1 MDNKKSKKKRG
12 IVMNDAA
19 KLYDLWLEKTADNE
33 EIHSELLA
41 IKGSDEE
48 ILDRFYRNL
57 EFGTAG
63 LRGVLGA
70 GTNRMNTYTVCQAT
84 QGLADYLNS
93 KYEGASVAVGY
104 DSRINSDVFSKQCAE
119 VLAANGIKAYI
130 FPRLM
135 PTPLLSFAVMR
146 LKCNSG
152 IVITASH
159 NPSKYNGYKCYDPAG
174 YQMTDEAAMETY
186 SFIQKVDMFEDVKR
200 IPFDEATEKGL
211 IEYIPDS
218 LAEEFYSQVMQRPIN
233 PEVIGGSDIKI
244 IYTPLNGTGNIPVRT
259 VLSRAGFKNVSVV
272 PEQEM
277 PDGKFP
283 TCPYPNPEIRQVFE
297 CALKMTESEKADLLL
312 GTDPDCDRVG
322 IAVLSGD
329 EYVLL
334 SGNDV
339 GVLLAEYMLSARK
352 AKGTLPE
359 NPVMTKSFVS
369 TPLFDRVAAKYGCK
383 VVDVL
388 TGFKYVGEFISK
400 LQKEGGENRFVMGF
414 EESYGYLI
422 GTHARDKDAVAASLM
437 ICEMTAYYKSKGK
450 TLVDVLNDIYA
461 EFGNYANRLYNF
473 AFEGASGMVKMAEIM
488 SDTRKNPP
496 KELAG
501 LRVLKVHDFEAG
513 FVTDCETGEKTAIE
527 LPKSNVLAYSLPDGN
542 FAIVRPS
549 GTEPKIKVYI
559 TGCGKTAQGAAEL
572 AESLGGAMKKLLK
585 IN

>member
-1 MDNKKSKKKRG
+1 
-12 IVMNDAA
+12 MNDVK
-19 KLYDLWLEKTADNE
+19 KLYQLWVESTADNE
-33 EIHSELLA
+33 EINAELLA
-41 IKGSDEE
+41 VEGNDEE
-48 ILDRFYRNL
+48 ILDRFYKNL

-93 KYEGASVAVGY
+93 KGEGASVAIGY

-119 VLAANGIKAYI
+119 VLAANGIKTYI

-135 PTPLLSFAVMR
+135 PTPLLSYAVMR
-146 LKCNSG
+146 LKCSSG
-152 IVITASH
+152 IVVTASH

-174 YQMTDEAAMETY
+174 YQMTEEAALETY
-186 SFIQKVDMFEDVKR
+186 SYIQKVDMFADVKR
-200 IPFDEATEKGL
+200 VPFEEALESGM
-211 IEYIPDS
+211 IEYISDEIV
-218 LAEEFYSQVMQRPIN
+218 EEFYSFVMQRPIN
-233 PEVIGGSDIKI
+233 PEIIKESDLKI

-259 VLSRAGFKNVSVV
+259 VLDRAGFKNVKIVK
-272 PEQEM
+272 EQEM

-297 CALKMTESEKADLLL
+297 CGLEMTKEEKADLLL
-312 GTDPDCDRVG
+312 ATDPDCDRVG
-322 IAVLSGD
+322 IAVLTGD

-339 GVLLAEYMLSARK
+339 GVLLAEYMLSQRK

-359 NPVMTKSFVS
+359 NSLMTKSFVS
-369 TPLFDRVAAKYGCK
+369 TPLINLVAAKYGCK

-388 TGFKYVGEFISK
+388 TGFKYVGEFIANLEK
-400 LQKEGGENRFVMGF
+400 TGDELRFIMGF

-437 ICEMTAYYKSKGK
+437 ICEMAAYYKSIGK
-450 TLVDVLNDIYA
+450 TLVDVLGDIYA
-461 EFGNYANRLYNF
+461 EFGIYINSLYNF
-473 AFEGASGMVKMAEIM
+473 AFEGASGMVKMAQIM
-488 SDTRKNPP
+488 SETRENPP

-501 LRVLKVHDFEAG
+501 LKVLKVHDFENSTI
-513 FVTDCETGEKTAIE
+513 TDTESGEISEIE
-527 LPKSNVLAYSLPDGN
+527 LPKSNVLAYSLPNGN

-559 TGCGKTAQGAAEL
+559 TGCGKTKDEAEKT
-572 AESLGGAMKKLLK
+572 ASDLGEAMKQLLK
-585 IN
+585 II

>member
-1 MDNKKSKKKRG
+1 
-12 IVMNDAA
+12 MNDVN
-19 KLYDLWLEKTADNE
+19 KLYELWLEKTADNA
-33 EIHSELLA
+33 EIQKELLS
-41 IKGSDEE
+41 IKGNEEE

-84 QGLADYLNS
+84 QGLADCLNG
-93 KYEGASVAVGY
+93 KYDSASVAIGY

-146 LKCNSG
+146 LKCQSG

-174 YQMTDEAAMETY
+174 YQMTDEAALETY
-186 SFIQKVDMFEDVKR
+186 SFIQKVDMFKDIKR
-200 IPFDEATEKGL
+200 IPFDEGIEKGL
-211 IEYIPDS
+211 IEYISDD
-218 LAEEFYSQVMQRPIN
+218 LVEEFYSLVLQRPIN
-233 PEVIGGSDIKI
+233 PEIRRESDLKVIYS
-244 IYTPLNGTGNIPVRT
+244 PLNGTGNIPVRT
-259 VLSRAGFKNVSVV
+259 VLSRAGFKNVEVV
-272 PEQEM
+272 PQQEM
-277 PDGKFP
+277 PDGTFP
-283 TCPYPNPEIRQVFE
+283 TCPYPNPEIKQVFE
-297 CALKMTESEKADLLL
+297 CAIEMTKTDKADLLL
-312 GTDPDCDRVG
+312 ATDPDCDRVG
-322 IAVLSGD
+322 IAVLTGG

-352 AKGTLPE
+352 EKGTLPE
-359 NPVMTKSFVS
+359 NPLMTKSFVS
-369 TPLFDRVAAKYGCK
+369 TPLINLVAEKYGCK

-400 LQKEGGENRFVMGF
+400 LEKKGEENRFVMGF

-437 ICEMTAYYKSKGK
+437 ICEMAAYYKSKGK
-450 TLVDVLNDIYA
+450 TLVDVLNGIYD
-461 EFGNYANRLYNF
+461 EFGNYVNKLYNF
-473 AFEGASGMVKMAEIM
+473 AFEGASGMVRMAEIM
-488 SDTRKNPP
+488 AQTRENPP

-501 LRVLKVHDFEAG
+501 LKVLKVHDFEAST
-513 FVTDCETGEKTAIE
+513 VTDTETGAKTAIE
-527 LPKSNVLAYSLPDGN
+527 LPKSNVLAYSLPEGN

-559 TGCGKTAQGAAEL
+559 TGCGKTRADAENRADLLGAAMKEL
-572 AESLGGAMKKLLK
+572 IK
-585 IN
+585 IGE

>member
-1 MDNKKSKKKRG
+1 
-12 IVMNDAA
+12 MNDVK
-19 KLYDLWLEKTADNE
+19 KLYELWLENTADNA
-33 EIHSELLA
+33 EIHEELLA
-41 IKGSDEE
+41 INGNEEE

-93 KYEGASVAVGY
+93 KYDSASVAIGY

-119 VLAANGIKAYI
+119 VLAANGIKTYI
-130 FPRLM
+130 FPTLM

-146 LKCNSG
+146 LKCQSG

-159 NPSKYNGYKCYDPAG
+159 NPSKYNGYKCYDPSG
-174 YQMTDEAAMETY
+174 YQMTDEAALATY
-186 SFIQKVDMFEDVKR
+186 SFIQKVDMFKDIKR
-200 IPFDEATEKGL
+200 MPFDEAMEKGL
-211 IEYIPDS
+211 IEYISDE
-218 LAEEFYSQVMQRPIN
+218 LVEEFYSLVMQRPIN
-233 PEVIGGSDIKI
+233 PEICKSSDLKVIYS
-244 IYTPLNGTGNIPVRT
+244 PLNGTGNIPVRT
-259 VLSRAGFKNVSVV
+259 ILDRAGFKNVSVV
-272 PEQEM
+272 KEQEM

-297 CALKMTESEKADLLL
+297 CALEMTKSEKADLLL
-312 GTDPDCDRVG
+312 ATDPDCDRVG
-322 IAVLSGD
+322 IAVLTGG

-339 GVLLAEYMLSARK
+339 GVLLAEYMLSAK
-352 AKGTLPE
+352 KEKGIPTEGTL
-359 NPVMTKSFVS
+359 MTKSFVS
-369 TPLFDRVAAKYGCK
+369 TPLINKVAAKYGCK

-388 TGFKYVGEFISK
+388 TGFKYVGEFIANLEEK
-400 LQKEGGENRFVMGF
+400 GEDDRFVMGF

-437 ICEMTAYYKSKGK
+437 ICEMAAYYKSKGK
-450 TLVDVLNDIYA
+450 TLVDVLDGIYE
-461 EFGNYANRLYNF
+461 EFGIYVNRLYNF

-488 SDTRKNPP
+488 SETRENPP

-501 LRVLKVHDFEAG
+501 LKVLEVHDFEASTI
-513 FVTDCETGEKTAIE
+513 TDTETGAVTPIE
-527 LPKSNVLAYSLPDGN
+527 LPKSNVLAYTLPDGN

-559 TGCGKTAQGAAEL
+559 TGCGKTKEGAVSL
-572 AESLGGAMKKLLK
+572 AENLGDAMKTLLR
-585 IN
+585 IG

>member
-1 MDNKKSKKKRG
+1 
-12 IVMNDAA
+12 MNDVN
-19 KLYDLWLEKTADNE
+19 KLYELWLENTKDNPE
-33 EIHSELLA
+33 VFEELLA
-41 IKGSDEE
+41 VKGNDEE

-93 KYEGASVAVGY
+93 KYDSASVAIGY

-119 VLAANGIKAYI
+119 VLAANGIKTYI
-130 FPRLM
+130 FKTLM
-135 PTPLLSFAVMR
+135 PTPMLSFAIMR
-146 LKCNSG
+146 LKCQSG

-159 NPSKYNGYKCYDPAG
+159 NPSKYNGYKCYDPSG
-174 YQMTDEAAMETY
+174 YQMTDEAALETY
-186 SFIQKVDMFEDVKR
+186 SFIQKVDMFRDIKR
-200 IPFDEATEKGL
+200 IPFDEAMENGL
-211 IEYIPDS
+211 IEYISDDVI
-218 LAEEFYSQVMQRPIN
+218 EEFYSLVMQRPIN
-233 PEVIGGSDIKI
+233 PEISKSSDLKV

-259 VLSRAGFKNVSVV
+259 ILERAGFKNVSVV
-272 PEQEM
+272 KEQEM

-297 CALKMTESEKADLLL
+297 CALEMTKEEKADLLL
-312 GTDPDCDRVG
+312 ATDPDCDRVG
-322 IAVLSGD
+322 IAVLTDG

-352 AKGTLPE
+352 EKGLLPE
-359 NPVMTKSFVS
+359 NTLMTKSFVS
-369 TPLFDRVAAKYGCK
+369 TPLIDRVAAKYGCK

-388 TGFKYVGEFISK
+388 TGFKYVGEFIANLEK
-400 LQKEGGENRFVMGF
+400 TNDDYRFVMGF

-437 ICEMTAYYKSKGK
+437 ICEMAAYYKSKGK
-450 TLVDVLNDIYA
+450 TLVDVLNGIYD
-461 EFGNYANRLYNF
+461 EFGIYVNRLYNF

-488 SDTRKNPP
+488 SETRENPP

-501 LRVLKVHDFEAG
+501 LKVLEVHDFEASTI
-513 FVTDCETGEKTAIE
+513 TDTETGDARAIE
-527 LPKSNVLAYSLPDGN
+527 LPKSNVLAYTLPDGN

-559 TGCGKTAQGAAEL
+559 TGCGKTSEAAEKL
-572 AESLGGAMKKLLK
+572 AEDLGEAMKTLLK
-585 IN
+585 IG

>member
-1 MDNKKSKKKRG
+1 
-12 IVMNDAA
+12 MNDVN
-19 KLYDLWLEKTADNE
+19 KLYRLWVENTADNG
-33 EIHSELLA
+33 EIHAELLSVE
-41 IKGSDEE
+41 GNDEE
-48 ILDRFYRNL
+48 ILDRFYKNL

-84 QGLADYLNS
+84 QGLADYLNNS
-93 KYEGASVAVGY
+93 GEGASVAIGY

-119 VLAANGIKAYI
+119 VLAANGIKTYI

-135 PTPLLSFAVMR
+135 PTPLLSYAVMR
-146 LKCNSG
+146 LECQSG
-152 IVITASH
+152 IVVTASH

-174 YQMTDEAAMETY
+174 YQMTDEAALSTY
-186 SFIQKVDMFEDVKR
+186 SFIQKVDMFRDVKR
-200 IPFDEATEKGL
+200 MPFDEALKNGL
-211 IEYIPDS
+211 IEYIPDDIV
-218 LAEEFYSQVMQRPIN
+218 EEFYSLVLERPIN
-233 PEVIGGSDIKI
+233 PEIAKESDIKI

-259 VLSRAGFKNVSVV
+259 VLDRAGYKNIRIVK
-272 PEQEM
+272 EQEM

-297 CALKMTESEKADLLL
+297 CALEMTKEEKADLLL
-312 GTDPDCDRVG
+312 ATDPDCDRVG
-322 IAVLSGD
+322 IAVLTGE

-339 GVLLAEYMLSARK
+339 GVLLAEYMLSQRK
-352 AKGTLPE
+352 EKGTLPE
-359 NPVMTKSFVS
+359 NSLMTKSFVS
-369 TPLFDRVAAKYGCK
+369 TPLINLVAAKYGCK

-388 TGFKYVGEFISK
+388 TGFKYVGEFIANLEK
-400 LQKEGGENRFVMGF
+400 TNDDHRFIMGF

-437 ICEMTAYYKSKGK
+437 ICEMAAYYKSRGK

-461 EFGNYANRLYNF
+461 EFGIYVNSLYNF
-473 AFEGASGMVKMAEIM
+473 AFEGASGMAKMAEIM
-488 SDTRKNPP
+488 SETRENPP

-501 LRVLKVHDFEAG
+501 LKVLKVHDFEKSTI
-513 FVTDCETGEKTAIE
+513 TDTENGETEKIE

-559 TGCGKTAQGAAEL
+559 TGCGKTREEAEKT
-572 AESLGGAMKKLLK
+572 ASDLGEAMKKLLK
-585 IN
+585 IV

>member
-1 MDNKKSKKKRG
+1 
-12 IVMNDAA
+12 MNDVNR
-19 KLYDLWLEKTADNE
+19 LYELWLEKTADDT
-33 EIHSELLA
+33 EINSELLSV
-41 IKGSDEE
+41 KGNDEE
-48 ILDRFYRNL
+48 ILDRFYKNL

-93 KYEGASVAVGY
+93 KGENPSVAIGY
-104 DSRINSDVFSKQCAE
+104 DSRINSDIFAKQCAE
-119 VLAANGIKAYI
+119 VLAANGVKVYI
-130 FPRLM
+130 FPTLM
-135 PTPLLSFAVMR
+135 PTPLLSYAVMH
-146 LKCNSG
+146 LKCDSG

-159 NPSKYNGYKCYDPAG
+159 NPSKYNGYKCYDPSG
-174 YQMTDEAAMETY
+174 YQMTDEAALETY

-200 IPFDEATEKGL
+200 IPFDDAVKEGL
-211 IEYIPDS
+211 VEYISDEIV
-218 LAEEFYSQVMQRPIN
+218 EEFYTLVMQRPIN
-233 PEVIGGSDIKI
+233 PEISKTSDLKV

-259 VLSRAGFKNVSVV
+259 ILDRAGFKDVTVV
-272 PEQEM
+272 KEQEM

-297 CALKMTESEKADLLL
+297 CALEMTKTEKADLLL
-312 GTDPDCDRVG
+312 ATDPDCDRVG
-322 IAVLSGD
+322 IAVLTGD

-352 AKGTLPE
+352 EKGTLPE
-359 NPVMTKSFVS
+359 NSLMTKSFVS
-369 TPLFDRVAAKYGCK
+369 TPLINRVAAKYGCR

-388 TGFKYVGEFISK
+388 TGFKYVGEFIAK
-400 LQKEGGENRFVMGF
+400 LEATNDDHRFIMGF

-437 ICEMTAYYKSKGK
+437 ICEMAAYYKSKGK

-461 EFGNYANRLYNF
+461 EFGIYVNRLYNF

-488 SDTRKNPP
+488 SETRENPP
-496 KELAG
+496 TELAG
-501 LRVLKVHDFEAG
+501 LKVLEVHDFEAS
-513 FVTDCETGEKTAIE
+513 TITNTETGEKTEIE
-527 LPKSNVLAYSLPDGN
+527 LPKSNVLAYTLPDGN

-559 TGCGKTAQGAAEL
+559 TGCGKTKDEAEKL
-572 AESLGGAMKKLLK
+572 AEDLGEAMKKLLK
-585 IN
+585 I

>member
-1 MDNKKSKKKRG
+1 
-12 IVMNDAA
+12 MNDVN
-19 KLYDLWLEKTADNE
+19 KLYELWLEKTADNA
-33 EIHSELLA
+33 EIQKELLS
-41 IKGSDEE
+41 IKGNEEE

-84 QGLADYLNS
+84 QGLADCLNS
-93 KYEGASVAVGY
+93 KYDSASVAIGY
-104 DSRINSDVFSKQCAE
+104 DSRINSDVFSRQCAE

-146 LKCNSG
+146 LKCQSG

-174 YQMTDEAAMETY
+174 YQMTDEAALETY
-186 SFIQKVDMFEDVKR
+186 SFIQKVDMFKDIKR
-200 IPFDEATEKGL
+200 IPFDEGLEKGL
-211 IEYIPDS
+211 IEYISDD
-218 LAEEFYSQVMQRPIN
+218 LVEEFYSLVMQRPIN
-233 PEVIGGSDIKI
+233 PGISRESDLKVIYS
-244 IYTPLNGTGNIPVRT
+244 PLNGTGNIPVRT
-259 VLSRAGFKNVSVV
+259 VLSRAGFKNVEVV
-272 PEQEM
+272 PQQEM
-277 PDGKFP
+277 PDGTFP
-283 TCPYPNPEIRQVFE
+283 TCPYPNPEIKQVFE
-297 CALKMTESEKADLLL
+297 CAIEMTKTDKADLLL
-312 GTDPDCDRVG
+312 ATDPDCDRVG
-322 IAVLSGD
+322 IAVLTGG

-352 AKGTLPE
+352 EKGTLPE
-359 NPVMTKSFVS
+359 NPLMTKSFVS
-369 TPLFDRVAAKYGCK
+369 TPLINLVAEKYGCK

-400 LQKEGGENRFVMGF
+400 LEKKGEENRFVMGF

-437 ICEMTAYYKSKGK
+437 ICEMAAYYKSKGK
-450 TLVDVLNDIYA
+450 TLVDVLNGIYE
-461 EFGNYANRLYNF
+461 EFGNYVNKLYNF

-488 SDTRKNPP
+488 AHTRENPP

-501 LRVLKVHDFEAG
+501 LKVLKVHDFEAST
-513 FVTDCETGEKTAIE
+513 VTDTETGAKTAIE
-527 LPKSNVLAYSLPDGN
+527 LPKSNVLAYSLPEGN

-559 TGCGKTAQGAAEL
+559 TGCGKTKADAENRADLLGAA
-572 AESLGGAMKKLLK
+572 MKDLIK
-585 IN
+585 IGE

>member
-1 MDNKKSKKKRG
+1 
-12 IVMNDAA
+12 MNDVN
-19 KLYDLWLEKTADNE
+19 KLYELWLEKTADNA
-33 EIHSELLA
+33 EIQKELLS
-41 IKGSDEE
+41 IKGNEEE

-84 QGLADYLNS
+84 QGLADCLNG
-93 KYEGASVAVGY
+93 KYDSASVAIGY
-104 DSRINSDVFSKQCAE
+104 DSRINSDVFSRQCAE

-146 LKCNSG
+146 LKCQSG

-174 YQMTDEAAMETY
+174 YQMTDEAALETY
-186 SFIQKVDMFEDVKR
+186 SFIQKVDMFKDIKR
-200 IPFDEATEKGL
+200 IPFDEGLEKGL
-211 IEYIPDS
+211 IEYISDD
-218 LAEEFYSQVMQRPIN
+218 LVEEFYSLVMQRPIN
-233 PEVIGGSDIKI
+233 PGISRESDLKVIYS
-244 IYTPLNGTGNIPVRT
+244 PLNGTGNIPVRT
-259 VLSRAGFKNVSVV
+259 VLSRAGFKNVEVV
-272 PEQEM
+272 PQQEM
-277 PDGKFP
+277 PDGTFP
-283 TCPYPNPEIRQVFE
+283 TCPYPNPEIKQVFE
-297 CALKMTESEKADLLL
+297 CAIEMTKTDKADLLL
-312 GTDPDCDRVG
+312 ATDPDCDRVG
-322 IAVLSGD
+322 IAVLTGG

-352 AKGTLPE
+352 EKGTLPE
-359 NPVMTKSFVS
+359 NPLMTKSFVS
-369 TPLFDRVAAKYGCK
+369 TPLINLVAEKYGCK

-400 LQKEGGENRFVMGF
+400 LEKNGEENRFVMGF

-437 ICEMTAYYKSKGK
+437 ICEMAAYYKSKGK
-450 TLVDVLNDIYA
+450 TLVDVLNGIYD
-461 EFGNYANRLYNF
+461 EFGNYVNKLYNF

-488 SDTRKNPP
+488 AQTRENPP

-501 LRVLKVHDFEAG
+501 LKVLKVHDFEAST
-513 FVTDCETGEKTAIE
+513 VTDTETGAKTAIE
-527 LPKSNVLAYSLPDGN
+527 LPKSNVLAYSLPEGN

-559 TGCGKTAQGAAEL
+559 TGCGKTRADAEDRADRLGAAMQEL
-572 AESLGGAMKKLLK
+572 IIK
-585 IN
+585 

>member
-1 MDNKKSKKKRG
+1 
-12 IVMNDAA
+12 MNDVK
-19 KLYDLWLEKTADNE
+19 KLYQLWVENTSDNE
-33 EIHSELLA
+33 DIHAELVA
-41 IKGSDEE
+41 VEGNDEE
-48 ILDRFYRNL
+48 ILDRFYKNL

-93 KYEGASVAVGY
+93 KGKQASVAIGY
-104 DSRINSDVFSKQCAE
+104 DSRINSDVFSKQCAQ
-119 VLAANGIKAYI
+119 VLAANGIKTYI

-135 PTPLLSFAVMR
+135 PTPLLSYAVMR
-146 LKCNSG
+146 LKCDSG
-152 IVITASH
+152 IVVTASH

-174 YQMTDEAAMETY
+174 YQMTEEAALETY
-186 SFIQKVDMFEDVKR
+186 SYIQKVDLFNDVKK
-200 IPFDEATEKGL
+200 IGFEEAVKKGL
-211 IEYIPDS
+211 IEYISDE
-218 LAEEFYSQVMQRPIN
+218 LVEEFYALVMQRPIN
-233 PEVIGGSDIKI
+233 PEIIRESDLKI

-259 VLSRAGFKNVSVV
+259 VLDRAGFKNVKIVK
-272 PEQEM
+272 EQEM

-297 CALKMTESEKADLLL
+297 CGLEMTKEEKADLLL
-312 GTDPDCDRVG
+312 ATDPDCDRVG
-322 IAVLSGD
+322 IAVLTGE

-339 GVLLAEYMLSARK
+339 GVLLAEYMLSQRK

-359 NPVMTKSFVS
+359 NSLMTKSFVS
-369 TPLFDRVAAKYGCK
+369 TPLINLVAAKYGCK

-388 TGFKYVGEFISK
+388 TGFKYVGEFIANLEK
-400 LQKEGGENRFVMGF
+400 TGDEHRFIMGF

-437 ICEMTAYYKSKGK
+437 ICEMAAYYKSIGK

-461 EFGNYANRLYNF
+461 EFGIYVNSLYNF

-488 SDTRKNPP
+488 SETRKNPP

-501 LRVLKVHDFEAG
+501 LKVLKVHDFEASTI
-513 FVTDCETGEKTAIE
+513 TDTESGEISEIE

-559 TGCGKTAQGAAEL
+559 TGCGKTKESAQKTA
-572 AESLGGAMKKLLK
+572 SDLGEAMKKLLK
-585 IN
+585 II

>member
-1 MDNKKSKKKRG
+1 
-12 IVMNDAA
+12 MNDVN
-19 KLYDLWLEKTADNE
+19 KLYELWLEKTADNA
-33 EIHSELLA
+33 EIQKELLS
-41 IKGSDEE
+41 IKGNEEE

-84 QGLADYLNS
+84 QGLVDCLNS
-93 KYEGASVAVGY
+93 KYDSASVAIGY
-104 DSRINSDVFSKQCAE
+104 DSRINSDVFSRQCAE
-119 VLAANGIKAYI
+119 VLAANGTKAYI

-146 LKCNSG
+146 LKCQSG

-174 YQMTDEAAMETY
+174 YQMTDEAALETY
-186 SFIQKVDMFEDVKR
+186 SFIQKVDMFKDIKR
-200 IPFDEATEKGL
+200 IPFDEGLEKGL
-211 IEYIPDS
+211 IEYISDD
-218 LAEEFYSQVMQRPIN
+218 LVEEFYSLVLQRPIN
-233 PEVIGGSDIKI
+233 PVISRESDLRV
-244 IYTPLNGTGNIPVRT
+244 IYSPLNGTGNIPVRT
-259 VLSRAGFKNVSVV
+259 VLSRAGFKNVEVV
-272 PEQEM
+272 PQQEM
-277 PDGKFP
+277 PDGTFP
-283 TCPYPNPEIRQVFE
+283 TCPYPNPEIKQVFE
-297 CALKMTESEKADLLL
+297 CAIEMTKTDKADLLL
-312 GTDPDCDRVG
+312 ATDPDCDRVG
-322 IAVLSGD
+322 IAVLTGG

-352 AKGTLPE
+352 EKGTLPE
-359 NPVMTKSFVS
+359 NPLMTKSFVS
-369 TPLFDRVAAKYGCK
+369 TPLINLVAEKYGCR

-400 LQKEGGENRFVMGF
+400 LEKKGEESRFVMGF

-437 ICEMTAYYKSKGK
+437 ICEMAAYYKSKGK
-450 TLVDVLNDIYA
+450 TLVDVLNGIYE
-461 EFGNYANRLYNF
+461 EFGNYVNKLYNF

-488 SDTRKNPP
+488 AQTRENPP

-501 LRVLKVHDFEAG
+501 LKVLKVHDFEAST
-513 FVTDCETGEKTAIE
+513 VTDTETEAKTAIE
-527 LPKSNVLAYSLPDGN
+527 LPKSNVLAYSLPEGN

-559 TGCGKTAQGAAEL
+559 TGCGKTRSGAENRADLLGAA
-572 AESLGGAMKKLLK
+572 MKDLIK
-585 IN
+585 IGE